1 MAERT
6 GITEDDERRL
16 DVQGNTIRFTPQSF
30 CGDFETLCSFSEE
43 YCGRSQLLEASELLR
58 GGKLFQK
65 ERKENRKRE
74 GNQ

>member
-1 MAERT
+1 MCR
-6 GITEDDERRL
+6 
-16 DVQGNTIRFTPQSF
+16 
-30 CGDFETLCSFSEE
+30 ETLFGLLLRASAAILRRYAVFQRNN
-43 YCGRSQLLEASELLR
+43 CGRSQLLEASELLR